1 MYVTYFLWCFWLKT
15 CAKRKKVSKFQENP
29 SGKKFS
35 VYRVA
40 LRTENNS
47 IKRWQCVCATL
58 MLLYASF
65 SFNLWALNFF
75 SWSISDIWALRPFK
89 SYKISPIL
97 HFFYMDKMPK
107 HNFIILSQYVESK
120 EMLDIS
126 QIVLGFVIF
135 PYMFQNAS
143 F

>member
-1 MYVTYFLWCFWLKT
+1 
-15 CAKRKKVSKFQENP
+15 
-29 SGKKFS
+29 
-35 VYRVA
+35 
-40 LRTENNS
+40 
-47 IKRWQCVCATL
+47 